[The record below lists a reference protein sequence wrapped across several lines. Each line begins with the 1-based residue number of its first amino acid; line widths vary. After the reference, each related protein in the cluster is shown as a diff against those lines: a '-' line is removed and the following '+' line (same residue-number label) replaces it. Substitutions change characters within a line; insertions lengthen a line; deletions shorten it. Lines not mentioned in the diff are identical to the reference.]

1 MARLPGL
8 LLCGLAAV
16 SFSAQAA
23 KDDDGFVWIDA
34 NTKIKLT
41 PTSAPAG
48 SAAAGSTAPEKAP
61 KKEGKKE
68 KPPK

>member
-1 MARLPGL
+1 MARLLLFGVL
-8 LLCGLAAV
+8 LLSFPALA
-16 SFSAQAA
+16 QD
-23 KDDDGFVWIDA
+23 KDDGFVWIDA

-48 SAAAGSTAPEKAP
+48 SAATGSTAPGKAP
-61 KKEGKKE
+61 EKEGKKE